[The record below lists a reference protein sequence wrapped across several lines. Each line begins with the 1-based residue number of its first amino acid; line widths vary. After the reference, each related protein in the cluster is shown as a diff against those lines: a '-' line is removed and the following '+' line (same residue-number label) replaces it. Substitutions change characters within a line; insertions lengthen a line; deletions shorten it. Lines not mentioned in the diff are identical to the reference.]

1 MTKKSTSP
9 SSGREAARTRRN
21 ITTVLI
27 LGLLILFGFYRL
39 TGKDP
44 LGPFT
49 EDKETPP
56 SVIGSGGDWW
66 QVYFTDPHTVND
78 PNRLTGSIP
87 EKLIEHIGAARRTIH
102 VATFQFDLLPV
113 AEALIAAEKRG
124 VEVRWVTDDEYGM
137 EADADEGDR
146 LCPKLRRGGAQLRED
161 GPGALMHNKFW
172 IFDGQTVWTGSTN
185 VTANDNFRN
194 NNNVIVIESQEV
206 AAIYEREFAELW
218 SEQFGPTSPSTVS
231 EQTVTVDG
239 TRVEV
244 LFAPEDR
251 VSSRLVPLVND
262 AQRSIRFMA
271 FSFTH
276 EPLAAAVRARAKAG
290 VDVKGIFETRDSDTE
305 FSQLSP
311 LFCADV
317 AVRQDGNPGMLHHKV
332 FIIDDSI
339 VVTGSFNFSENADRN
354 NDENMVIITH
364 PDIAAQYLAEFERR
378 WAEAAAP
385 DASSV
390 KCP

>member
-1 MTKKSTSP
+1 
-9 SSGREAARTRRN
+9 
-21 ITTVLI
+21 VLI

-56 SVIGSGGDWW
+56 SVIGSGSDWW

-78 PNRLTGSIP
+78 PNRLAGWIP
-87 EKLIEHIGAARRTIH
+87 EKLIEHIAVAQRTIH
-102 VATFQFDLLPV
+102 VATFEFDLLPV
-113 AEALIAAEKRG
+113 AEALIAAQKRG
-124 VEVRWVTDDEYGM
+124 VEVHWVTDDEYGIQ
-137 EADADEGDR
+137 ADEDEGEQ
-146 LCPKLRRGGAQLRED
+146 LFPKLKGAGVQVKDD

-172 IFDGQTVWTGSTN
+172 IFDDQTVWTGSTN

-194 NNNVIVIESQEV
+194 NNNAIIIESQEV
-206 AAIYEREFAELW
+206 AAVYEREFAELW
-218 SEQFGPTSPSTVS
+218 SGEFGPTSPSTVR

-239 TRVEV
+239 TPVEV
-244 LFAPEDR
+244 LFAPEDQ
-251 VSSRLVPLVND
+251 VISRLIPLVNG
-262 AQRSIRFMA
+262 AERSIRFMA
-271 FSFTH
+271 FAFTD
-276 EPLAAAVRARAKAG
+276 EPLGAAVRTRAKAG
-290 VDVKGIFETRDSDTE
+290 VDVKGIFETRSSETE

-311 LFCADV
+311 FYCADM

-332 FIIDDSI
+332 FIVDDNI
-339 VVTGSFNFSENADRN
+339 VVTGSFNFSENADES
-354 NDENMVIITH
+354 NDENMVIVTH
-364 PDIAAQYLAEFERR
+364 RDIAAEYLAEFERR

-390 KCP
+390 TCP